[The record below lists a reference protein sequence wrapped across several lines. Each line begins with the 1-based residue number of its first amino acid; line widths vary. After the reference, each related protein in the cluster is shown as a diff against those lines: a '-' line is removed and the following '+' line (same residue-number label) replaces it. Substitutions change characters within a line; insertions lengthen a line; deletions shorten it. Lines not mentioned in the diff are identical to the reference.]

1 MQIQCFAN
9 GFRQGT
15 YILFIHLSKKSSLC
29 FGNFL
34 GGKKIHLEPGF
45 YMYIGSA
52 LNKKPSSMP
61 LARRL
66 VRHASR
72 SNGKPAHEARE
83 FMIRFFQKHQL
94 ATADLQPPAN
104 KKLHW
109 HIDYLLDCPDARI
122 ITAFVIRSPLRL
134 ETAVSDLAE
143 SLDETFIIA
152 RKLGA
157 RDTRSG
163 THLLGI
169 RDLDSCLEKL
179 ERAIPLICRDNRIP
193 SSPTPSNPC

>member
-1 MQIQCFAN
+1 MQIRCFGN
-9 GFRQGT
+9 GSRQGT
-15 YILFIHLSKKSSLC
+15 YLLFIHLSKELSLG

-34 GGKKIHLEPGF
+34 GGKKIPLEPGF
-45 YMYIGSA
+45 YLYIGSA
-52 LNKKPSSMP
+52 LNQKPSSMP

-83 FMIRFFQKHQL
+83 YMIRFFQKHQL
-94 ATADLQPPAN
+94 ATADLHPPAN

-109 HIDYLLDCPDARI
+109 HIDYLLDCPYARI
-122 ITAFVIRSPLRL
+122 IAAFVIRSPLRL
-134 ETAVSDLAE
+134 ETAVSDLAA
-143 SLDETFIIA
+143 SLDETCIIA

-169 RDLDSCLEKL
+169 RDLHSCLEKL
-179 ERAIPLICRDNRIP
+179 ERAIPLLCRNNRIP
-193 SSPTPSNPC
+193 SSPTQ